1 MKTFLSKLIENLESE
16 AFFFDE
22 DSHQSYLALHAV
34 IRALKDTV
42 KEQYQPL
49 ETEEDN
55 IPF

>member
-22 DSHQSYLALHAV
+22 DSHQSYLALQAV

-42 KEQYQPL
+42 EEQHQPL
-49 ETEEDN
+49 EIEDDN